1 MRRAASAADAKEIA
15 LLSLDRPRAS
25 QLPWRRVATGVLSSG
40 PEREAPI
47 FPPARRFADD
57 RRAEP
62 SAPDTSSHRPSMLSE
77 AVAFIVIVI
86 LPVAFLLLSGARP
99 PALPAADW

>member
-1 MRRAASAADAKEIA
+1 
-15 LLSLDRPRAS
+15 
-25 QLPWRRVATGVLSSG
+25 
-40 PEREAPI
+40 
-47 FPPARRFADD
+47 
-57 RRAEP
+57 
-62 SAPDTSSHRPSMLSE
+62 MLSE